1 MRVVITAVWIVSIAI
16 FLFAGD
22 TKDSTNANAYS
33 HGTTTCLEGSN
44 GPGLGLLLRQPASCE
59 KSSQVYPHLE
69 IDIRERPIRVHKSV
83 IIGPENWAFRCLDP
97 KESCEQSLS
106 GKVVFE
112 HFGEKVGTKMPL
124 TDGYYELRFKS
135 GTEQGRFKV
144 DCSAP
149 CA

>member
-1 MRVVITAVWIVSIAI
+1 MWIAITAAWIVSIAI

-22 TKDSTNANAYS
+22 RKDSSGPNAYS
-33 HGTTTCLEGSN
+33 HGTTTCLEGCN
-44 GPGLGLLLRQPASCE
+44 GPGLELLLKQAASCE
-59 KSSQVYPHLE
+59 KSWQVYPHLE
-69 IDIRERPIRVHKSV
+69 IEIRERPIRVHKSV

-106 GKVVFE
+106 GKLVFE
-112 HFGEKVGTKMPL
+112 HFEENVGKEMPL
-124 TDGYYELRFKS
+124 TDGYYELRFRS

-144 DCSAP
+144 ECSAP